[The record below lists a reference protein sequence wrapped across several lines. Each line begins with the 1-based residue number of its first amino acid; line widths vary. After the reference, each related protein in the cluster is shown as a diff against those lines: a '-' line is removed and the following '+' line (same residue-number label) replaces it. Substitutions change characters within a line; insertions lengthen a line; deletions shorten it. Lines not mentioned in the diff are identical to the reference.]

1 MNTLLLRRL
10 SRSLMR
16 TKLRVATVVLLITLS
31 VYAGIVFSE
40 HSRNADKVY
49 DDFYEETN
57 FSDLIVTT
65 YDIDTR
71 DNLSAICDSFENNQC
86 ETSLV
91 LSGQANRMIDSDK
104 PEWLI
109 STFYGLENGS
119 VNSIWA
125 IEGSI
130 TPGEGEIV
138 IDAHFA
144 NDEDIE
150 MKIGDSIEVLV
161 GEGGFQTLEVVGFA
175 NSPLELFYAEPGS
188 ILPQTSTFVVGYLD
202 AEYLASISGNN
213 PGARNTLGIDLE
225 GTPDFDLSDTEEN
238 EGKELQLLKD
248 NITAHMTDVGVNGTI
263 ADRGELS
270 AELLRL
276 DKEGIENSTP
286 FILGVLLFISGLVI
300 AVSLDRLIRTQARE
314 IAVLRTIG
322 ASTKD
327 IMFGYLLIPLVLG
340 IPGVLMGVILAI
352 SPIGSEGFT
361 SFYFSFLGIPV
372 VETHH
377 YAGVIS
383 TISLSALCIIFLFG
397 IRPAWRAARL
407 QPLEILGQGTQST
420 PNRIIS
426 SLTSKLPPGIG
437 LGLRSTFR
445 KPARLVVT
453 LLALSLAMV
462 ILGGTMMFVSGFTGA
477 FNEAVD
483 DQENWE
489 YQIAA
494 YPSSID
500 NITQW
505 AETDASSFELTL
517 TTQATLYDSNKVL
530 TLKGFD
536 ILSENDDAMHRFNL
550 LDGRIP
556 VQGKAIPEVILDEG
570 SAELES
576 YEIGDTMTI
585 DFEGEQ
591 HELEIV
597 GIARELTRSV
607 HFHRTDLAP
616 IVDSEAN
623 GALVVLSN
631 QGDIEDIR
639 FSTISIIEKEA
650 MVESFNELI
659 EQQKNAMQAVYVL
672 GGLMAIAI
680 LFNTLLINLS
690 ERDAEL
696 ATLRVLGASRTRLA
710 VILTVEH
717 TFIGLVGGL
726 AGALASIA
734 YYAAMSNAFSTWAFH
749 IPVVINSVVFLQII
763 GFVLVAAL
771 LTTPVGVFRI
781 GRMNLL
787 EVVARHER

>member
-1 MNTLLLRRL
+1 
-10 SRSLMR
+10 MR
-16 TKLRVATVVLLITLS
+16 TKLRVLTVVLLITLS

-49 DDFYEETN
+49 DDFYDETN
-57 FSDLIVTT
+57 FSDLIITT
-65 YDIDTR
+65 YEIDTR
-71 DNLSAICDSFENNQC
+71 DNLSAICESFENEAC

-91 LSGQANRMIDSDK
+91 LSGQANRLVDSAN

-130 TPGEGEIV
+130 DPGVGEIV

-144 NDEDIE
+144 QDKDIE
-150 MKIGDSIEVLV
+150 MKIGDSIEIIV
-161 GEGGFQTLEVVGFA
+161 GEGGSQTLEVVGFA

-202 AEYLASISGNN
+202 AEYLANISGNTLD
-213 PGARNTLGIDLE
+213 ARNTLGIDLE
-225 GTPDFDLSDTEEN
+225 GTPQFDLSDTDEN
-238 EGKELQLLKD
+238 EGEELQVLKD
-248 NITAHMTDVGVNGTI
+248 EISSFMTEAETNGTV

-340 IPGVLMGVILAI
+340 IPGVLAGVLLGI
-352 SPIGSEGFT
+352 SSIGSEAFT
-361 SFYFSFLGIPV
+361 AFYFSFLGIPV

-377 YAGVIS
+377 YSDIIL
-383 TISLSALCIIFLFG
+383 TISFSALGIIFLFG
-397 IRPAWRAARL
+397 IRPAWKAAKL
-407 QPLEILGQGTQST
+407 QPLEILGQGTQRT
-420 PNRIIS
+420 PNKIIS

-462 ILGGTMMFVSGFTGA
+462 ILGGTMMFISGFSGA

-483 DQENWE
+483 EQENWE

-494 YPSSID
+494 YPSNID

-505 AETDASSFELTL
+505 AQNDTLSFELTL
-517 TTQATLYDSNKVL
+517 TNQATLFDSNKDL
-530 TLKGFD
+530 TLKGYD
-536 ILSENDDAMHRFNL
+536 VLSENDDAMHRFNL
-550 LDGRIP
+550 LDGTIP
-556 VQGKAIPEVILDEG
+556 EQGQIVPEVILDEG

-576 YEIGDTMTI
+576 YSIGDTLTI
-585 DFEGEQ
+585 DFEGKE
-591 HELEIV
+591 HDLKVV
-597 GIARELTRSV
+597 GIARELTRSI
-607 HFHRTDLAP
+607 HFHRADLSQ
-616 IVDSEAN
+616 IVDAEAN
-623 GALVVLSN
+623 GALVVLSDEGN
-631 QGDIEDIR
+631 IEDVR
-639 FSTISIIEKEA
+639 FSTISIVEKEA
-650 MVESFNELI
+650 MVEGFNELI

-672 GGLMAIAI
+672 GGIMAIAI

-690 ERDAEL
+690 ERDSEL

-717 TFIGLVGGL
+717 TFIGLVGGI

-734 YYAAMSNAFSTWAFH
+734 YYAGTVSYTH
-749 IPVVINSVVFLQII
+749 LTLPTIL
-763 GFVLVAAL
+763 LV
-771 LTTPVGVFRI
+771 
-781 GRMNLL
+781 
-787 EVVARHER
+787 

>member
-1 MNTLLLRRL
+1 
-10 SRSLMR
+10 MR
-16 TKLRVATVVLLITLS
+16 TKLRVLTVVLLITLS

-49 DDFYEETN
+49 DDFYDETN
-57 FSDLIVTT
+57 FSDLIITT
-65 YDIDTR
+65 YEIDSR
-71 DNLSAICDSFENNQC
+71 DNLSAICESFENEAC

-91 LSGQANRMIDSDK
+91 LSGQANRLVDSAN

-130 TPGEGEIV
+130 DPGVGEIV

-144 NDEDIE
+144 QDKDIE
-150 MKIGDSIEVLV
+150 MKIGDSIEIIV
-161 GEGGFQTLEVVGFA
+161 GEGGSQTLEVVGFA

-202 AEYLASISGNN
+202 AEYLANISGNTLD
-213 PGARNTLGIDLE
+213 ARNTLGIDLE
-225 GTPDFDLSDTEEN
+225 GTPQFDLSDTDEN
-238 EGKELQLLKD
+238 EGEELQVLKD
-248 NITAHMTDVGVNGTI
+248 EISSFMTEAETNGTV

-340 IPGVLMGVILAI
+340 IPGVLAGVLLGI
-352 SPIGSEGFT
+352 SSIGSEAFT
-361 SFYFSFLGIPV
+361 AFYFSFLGIPV

-377 YAGVIS
+377 YSDIIL
-383 TISLSALCIIFLFG
+383 TISFSALGIIFLFG
-397 IRPAWRAARL
+397 IRPAWKAAKL
-407 QPLEILGQGTQST
+407 QPLEILGQGTQRT
-420 PNRIIS
+420 PNKIIS

-462 ILGGTMMFVSGFTGA
+462 ILGGTMMFISGFSGA

-483 DQENWE
+483 EQENWE

-505 AETDASSFELTL
+505 AQNDTLSFELTL
-517 TTQATLYDSNKVL
+517 TNQATLFDSNKDL
-530 TLKGFD
+530 TLKGYD
-536 ILSENDDAMHRFNL
+536 VLSENDDAMHRFNL
-550 LDGRIP
+550 LDGTIP
-556 VQGKAIPEVILDEG
+556 EQGQIVPEVILDEG

-576 YEIGDTMTI
+576 YSIGDTLTI
-585 DFEGEQ
+585 DFEGKE
-591 HELEIV
+591 HDLKVV
-597 GIARELTRSV
+597 GIARELTRSI
-607 HFHRTDLAP
+607 HFHRADLSQ
-616 IVDSEAN
+616 IVDAEAN
-623 GALVVLSN
+623 GALVVLSDEGN
-631 QGDIEDIR
+631 IEDVR
-639 FSTISIIEKEA
+639 FSTISIVEKEA
-650 MVESFNELI
+650 MVEGFNELI

-672 GGLMAIAI
+672 GGIMAIAI

-690 ERDAEL
+690 ERDSEL

-717 TFIGLVGGL
+717 TFIGLVGGI

-734 YYAAMSNAFSTWAFH
+734 YYAGMSNAFSTWAFH
-749 IPVVINSVVFLQII
+749 IPVIINTAVFLQII

-771 LTTPVGVFRI
+771 LTTPVGILRI

>member
-1 MNTLLLRRL
+1 
-10 SRSLMR
+10 MR
-16 TKLRVATVVLLITLS
+16 TKLRVLTVVLLITLS

-49 DDFYEETN
+49 DDFYDETN
-57 FSDLIVTT
+57 FSDLIITT
-65 YDIDTR
+65 YEIDTR
-71 DNLSAICDSFENNQC
+71 DNLSAICESFENEAC

-91 LSGQANRMIDSDK
+91 LSGQANRLVDSAN

-130 TPGEGEIV
+130 DPGVGEIV

-144 NDEDIE
+144 QDKDIE
-150 MKIGDSIEVLV
+150 MKIGDSIEIIV
-161 GEGGFQTLEVVGFA
+161 GEGGSQTLEVVGFA

-202 AEYLASISGNN
+202 AEYLANISGNTLD
-213 PGARNTLGIDLE
+213 ARNTLGIDLE
-225 GTPDFDLSDTEEN
+225 GTPQFDLSDTDEI
-238 EGKELQLLKD
+238 EGEELQVLKD
-248 NITAHMTDVGVNGTI
+248 EISSFMTEAETNGTV

-340 IPGVLMGVILAI
+340 IPGVLAGVLLGI
-352 SPIGSEGFT
+352 SSIGSEAFT
-361 SFYFSFLGIPV
+361 AFYFSILGIPV

-377 YAGVIS
+377 YSDIIL
-383 TISLSALCIIFLFG
+383 TISFSALGIIFLFG
-397 IRPAWRAARL
+397 IRPAWKAAKL
-407 QPLEILGQGTQST
+407 QPLEILGQGPQRT
-420 PNRIIS
+420 PNKIIS

-462 ILGGTMMFVSGFTGA
+462 ILGGTMMFISGFSGA

-483 DQENWE
+483 EQENWE

-494 YPSSID
+494 YPSNID

-505 AETDASSFELTL
+505 AQNDTLTFELTL
-517 TTQATLYDSNKVL
+517 TNQATLFDSNKDL
-530 TLKGFD
+530 TLKGYD
-536 ILSENDDAMHRFNL
+536 VLSENDDAMHRFNL
-550 LDGRIP
+550 LDGTIP
-556 VQGKAIPEVILDEG
+556 EQGQIVPEVILDEG

-576 YEIGDTMTI
+576 YSIGDTLTI
-585 DFEGEQ
+585 DFEGKE
-591 HELEIV
+591 HELKVV
-597 GIARELTRSV
+597 GIARELTRSI
-607 HFHRTDLAP
+607 HFHRADLSQ
-616 IVDSEAN
+616 IVDAEAN
-623 GALVVLSN
+623 GALVVLSDEGN
-631 QGDIEDIR
+631 IEDVR
-639 FSTISIIEKEA
+639 FSTISIVEKEA
-650 MVESFNELI
+650 MVEGFNELI
-659 EQQKNAMQAVYVL
+659 ERQKNAMQAVYVL
-672 GGLMAIAI
+672 GGIMAIAI

-690 ERDAEL
+690 ERDSEL

-717 TFIGLVGGL
+717 TFIGLVGGI

-734 YYAAMSNAFSTWAFH
+734 YYAGMSNAFSTWAFH
-749 IPVVINSVVFLQII
+749 IPVIINTAVFLQII

-771 LTTPVGVFRI
+771 LTTPVGILRI

>member
-1 MNTLLLRRL
+1 
-10 SRSLMR
+10 MR
-16 TKLRVATVVLLITLS
+16 TKLRVLTVVLLITLS

-49 DDFYEETN
+49 DDFYDETN
-57 FSDLIVTT
+57 FSDLIITT
-65 YDIDTR
+65 YEIDSR
-71 DNLSAICDSFENNQC
+71 DNLSAICESFENEAC

-91 LSGQANRMIDSDK
+91 LSGQANRLVDSAN

-130 TPGEGEIV
+130 DPGVGEIV

-144 NDEDIE
+144 QDKDIE
-150 MKIGDSIEVLV
+150 MKIGDSIEIIV
-161 GEGGFQTLEVVGFA
+161 GEGGSQTLEVVGFA

-202 AEYLASISGNN
+202 AEYLANISGNTLD
-213 PGARNTLGIDLE
+213 ARNTLGIDLE
-225 GTPDFDLSDTEEN
+225 GTPQFDLSDTDEN
-238 EGKELQLLKD
+238 EGEELQVLKD
-248 NITAHMTDVGVNGTI
+248 EISSFMTEAETNGTV

-340 IPGVLMGVILAI
+340 IPGVLAGVLLGI
-352 SPIGSEGFT
+352 SSIGSEAFT
-361 SFYFSFLGIPV
+361 AFYFSFLGIPV

-377 YAGVIS
+377 YSDIIL
-383 TISLSALCIIFLFG
+383 TISFSALGIIFLFG
-397 IRPAWRAARL
+397 IRPAWKAAKL
-407 QPLEILGQGTQST
+407 QPLEILGQGTQRT
-420 PNRIIS
+420 PNKIIS

-462 ILGGTMMFVSGFTGA
+462 ILGGTMMFISGFSGA

-483 DQENWE
+483 EQENWE

-494 YPSSID
+494 YPSNID

-505 AETDASSFELTL
+505 AQNDTLSFELTL
-517 TTQATLYDSNKVL
+517 TNQATLFDSNKDL
-530 TLKGFD
+530 TLKGYD
-536 ILSENDDAMHRFNL
+536 VLSENDDAMHRFNL
-550 LDGRIP
+550 LDGTIP
-556 VQGKAIPEVILDEG
+556 EQGQIVPEVILDEG

-576 YEIGDTMTI
+576 YSIGDTLTI
-585 DFEGEQ
+585 DFEGKE
-591 HELEIV
+591 HDLKVV
-597 GIARELTRSV
+597 GIARELTRSI
-607 HFHRTDLAP
+607 HFHRADLSQ
-616 IVDSEAN
+616 IVDAEAN
-623 GALVVLSN
+623 GALVVLSDEGN
-631 QGDIEDIR
+631 IEDVR
-639 FSTISIIEKEA
+639 FSTISIVEKEA
-650 MVESFNELI
+650 MVEGFNELI

-672 GGLMAIAI
+672 GGIMAIAI

-690 ERDAEL
+690 ERDSEL

-717 TFIGLVGGL
+717 TFIGLVGGI

-734 YYAAMSNAFSTWAFH
+734 YYAGMSNAFSTWAFH
-749 IPVVINSVVFLQII
+749 IPVIINTAVFLQII

-771 LTTPVGVFRI
+771 LTTPVGILRI

>member
-1 MNTLLLRRL
+1 
-10 SRSLMR
+10 MR
-16 TKLRVATVVLLITLS
+16 TKLRVLTVVLLITLS

-40 HSRNADKVY
+40 HSRNADQVY
-49 DDFYEETN
+49 DDFYSETN
-57 FSDLIVTT
+57 FSDLVVTT
-65 YDIDTR
+65 YEIDSR
-71 DNLSAICDSFENNQC
+71 DNLSAICDSFETEAC

-91 LSGQANRMIDSDK
+91 LSGQANRLVDSND
-104 PEWLI
+104 PEWLV

-130 TPGEGEIV
+130 TPGEGQIV

-144 NDEDIE
+144 EDKDIE
-150 MKIGDSIEVLV
+150 MKIGDSIEVIV

-202 AEYLASISGNN
+202 VEYLATLSGNA

-225 GTPDFDLSDTEEN
+225 GTPAFDLSDTEEN
-238 EGKELQLLKD
+238 EGEELQVLKD
-248 NITAHMTDVGVNGTI
+248 SISAYMTEAETNGTVV
-263 ADRGELS
+263 DRGELS

-300 AVSLDRLIRTQARE
+300 AVSLDRLIRTQSRE

-340 IPGVLMGVILAI
+340 IPGVLVGVLLAL
-352 SPIGSEGFT
+352 SSIGSEGFT
-361 SFYFSFLGIPV
+361 AFYFSFLGIPV

-377 YAGVIS
+377 YADIIL
-383 TISLSALCIIFLFG
+383 TISLSALAIIFLFG
-397 IRPAWRAARL
+397 IRPAWKAARL
-407 QPLEILGQGTQST
+407 QPLEILGQGTQRT

-462 ILGGTMMFVSGFTGA
+462 ILGGTMMFISGFTGA

-483 DQENWE
+483 EQENWE

-494 YPSSID
+494 YPSNID

-505 AETDASSFELTL
+505 AENDTLSYELTL
-517 TTQATLYDSNKVL
+517 VTQATLYDSNKIL
-530 TLKGFD
+530 TLKGYD
-536 ILSENDDAMHRFNL
+536 VVSENDDAMHRFNL
-550 LDGRIP
+550 LDGRLP
-556 VQGKAIPEVILDEG
+556 VQGKAVPEVILDEG

-576 YEIGDTMTI
+576 YSIGDTLTI
-585 DFEGEQ
+585 DFEGIQ
-591 HELEIV
+591 HDLEIV
-597 GIARELTRSV
+597 GIARELTRSI
-607 HFHRTDLAP
+607 HFHRADLSP
-616 IVDSEAN
+616 IVDSKAN
-623 GALVVLSN
+623 GAWVVVSDEGN
-631 QGDIEDIR
+631 IEDIR

-650 MVESFNELI
+650 VVEGFNELI
-659 EQQKNAMQAVYVL
+659 DQQKNAMQAVYVL
-672 GGLMAIAI
+672 GGIMAIAI

-717 TFIGLVGGL
+717 TFIGLVGGI

-734 YYAAMSNAFSTWAFH
+734 YYAAMSNSFSTWAFH
-749 IPVVINSVVFLQII
+749 IPVIINTAVFLQII

-771 LTTPVGVFRI
+771 LTTPVGVYRI

>member
-1 MNTLLLRRL
+1 
-10 SRSLMR
+10 MR
-16 TKLRVATVVLLITLS
+16 TKLRVLTVVLLITLS

-49 DDFYEETN
+49 DDFYDETN
-57 FSDLIVTT
+57 FSDLIITT
-65 YDIDTR
+65 YEIDTR
-71 DNLSAICDSFENNQC
+71 DNLSAICESFENEAC

-91 LSGQANRMIDSDK
+91 LSGQANRLVDSAQ

-130 TPGEGEIV
+130 DPGVGEIV

-144 NDEDIE
+144 QDKDIE
-150 MKIGDSIEVLV
+150 MKIGDSIEIIV
-161 GEGGFQTLEVVGFA
+161 GEGGSQTLEVVGFA

-202 AEYLASISGNN
+202 AEYLANISGNTLD
-213 PGARNTLGIDLE
+213 ARNTLGIDLK
-225 GTPDFDLSDTEEN
+225 GTPQFDLSDTDEN
-238 EGKELQLLKD
+238 EGEELQVLKD
-248 NITAHMTDVGVNGTI
+248 EISSFMTEAETNGTV

-340 IPGVLMGVILAI
+340 IPGVLAGVLLGI
-352 SPIGSEGFT
+352 SSIGSEAFT
-361 SFYFSFLGIPV
+361 AFYFSFLGIPV

-377 YAGVIS
+377 YSDIIL
-383 TISLSALCIIFLFG
+383 TISFSALGIIFLFG
-397 IRPAWRAARL
+397 IRPAWKAAKL
-407 QPLEILGQGTQST
+407 QPLEILGQGTQRT
-420 PNRIIS
+420 PNKIIS

-462 ILGGTMMFVSGFTGA
+462 ILGGTMMFISGFSGA

-483 DQENWE
+483 EQENWE

-494 YPSSID
+494 YPSNID

-505 AETDASSFELTL
+505 AQNDTLTFELTL
-517 TTQATLYDSNKVL
+517 TNQATLFDSNKDL
-530 TLKGFD
+530 TLKGYD
-536 ILSENDDAMHRFNL
+536 VLSENDDAMHRFNL
-550 LDGRIP
+550 LDGTIP
-556 VQGKAIPEVILDEG
+556 EQGQIVPEVILDEG

-576 YEIGDTMTI
+576 YSIGDTLTI
-585 DFEGEQ
+585 DFEGEE
-591 HELEIV
+591 HDLKVV
-597 GIARELTRSV
+597 GIARELTRSI
-607 HFHRTDLAP
+607 HFHRADLSQ
-616 IVDSEAN
+616 IVDAEAN
-623 GALVVLSN
+623 GALVVLSDEGN
-631 QGDIEDIR
+631 IEDVR
-639 FSTISIIEKEA
+639 FSTISIVQKEA
-650 MVESFNELI
+650 MVEGFNELI

-672 GGLMAIAI
+672 GGIMAIAI

-690 ERDAEL
+690 ERDSEL

-717 TFIGLVGGL
+717 TFIGLVGGI

-734 YYAAMSNAFSTWAFH
+734 YYAGMSNAFSTWAFH
-749 IPVVINSVVFLQII
+749 IPVIINTAVFLQII

-771 LTTPVGVFRI
+771 LTTPVGILRI

>member
-1 MNTLLLRRL
+1 
-10 SRSLMR
+10 MR
-16 TKLRVATVVLLITLS
+16 TKLRVLTVVLLITLS

-40 HSRNADKVY
+40 HSRNADNVY
-49 DDFYEETN
+49 EDFYDETN

-65 YDIDTR
+65 YEIDTR
-71 DNLSAICDSFENNQC
+71 ENISAICDAFDNEAC

-91 LSGQANRMIDSDK
+91 LSGQANRMVDSDN

-109 STFYGLENGS
+109 STFYGLENGT

-125 IEGSI
+125 VEGSI

-150 MKIGDSIEVLV
+150 MKIGDSIEVIV

-202 AEYLASISGNN
+202 VEYLATISGNT
-213 PGARNTLGIDLE
+213 PDARNSLGLDLQ

-238 EGKELQLLKD
+238 EGEELQSLKD
-248 NITAHMTDVGVNGTI
+248 NISAFMTEAGFNGTV

-327 IMFGYLLIPLVLG
+327 IMTGYLLIPLVLG
-340 IPGVLMGVILAI
+340 IPGVLVGVFLAM
-352 SPIGSEGFT
+352 SSIGSEGFT

-377 YAGVIS
+377 YPDIIL
-383 TISLSALCIIFLFG
+383 TISLSALAIIFLFG
-397 IRPAWRAARL
+397 IRPAWKAARL
-407 QPLEILGQGTQST
+407 QPMEILGQGTQRT
-420 PNRIIS
+420 PNKLIS

-445 KPARLVVT
+445 KPARLLVT

-462 ILGGTMMFVSGFTGA
+462 ILGGTMMFISGFTGA

-483 DQENWE
+483 EQENWE
-489 YQIAA
+489 YQIAT
-494 YPSSID
+494 YPSNVD

-505 AETDASSFELTL
+505 AENNTVSFELTL
-517 TTQATLYDSNKVL
+517 TTQATLYDSNNVL
-530 TLKGFD
+530 TLKGYD
-536 ILSENDDAMHRFNL
+536 VVSQSDDAMHRLNL
-550 LDGRIP
+550 LEGKLP
-556 VQGKAIPEVILDEG
+556 VQGKAIPEVVLDEG
-570 SAELES
+570 SAELKS
-576 YEIGDTMTI
+576 YSVGDTLII
-585 DFEGEQ
+585 DFEGVQ

-607 HFHRTDLAP
+607 HFHRVDLTP
-616 IVDSEAN
+616 IVDVEAN
-623 GALVVLSN
+623 GALVVLSEDGN
-631 QGDIEDIR
+631 IEDIR

-650 MVESFNELI
+650 MVESFTELI
-659 EQQKNAMQAVYVL
+659 DQQKSAMQAVYVL

-749 IPVVINSVVFLQII
+749 IPVIINTGVFLQII

-771 LTTPVGVFRI
+771 LTTPVGILRI

>member
-1 MNTLLLRRL
+1 
-10 SRSLMR
+10 MR
-16 TKLRVATVVLLITLS
+16 TKLRVLTVVLLITLS

-49 DDFYEETN
+49 DDFYNETN
-57 FSDLIVTT
+57 FSDLIITT
-65 YDIDTR
+65 YEIDTR
-71 DNLSAICDSFENNQC
+71 DNLSAICESFENEAC

-91 LSGQANRMIDSDK
+91 LSGQANRLVDSAN

-130 TPGEGEIV
+130 DPGVGEIV

-144 NDEDIE
+144 QDKDIE
-150 MKIGDSIEVLV
+150 MKIGDSIEIIV
-161 GEGGFQTLEVVGFA
+161 GEGGSQTLEVVGFA

-202 AEYLASISGNN
+202 AEYLANISGNTLD
-213 PGARNTLGIDLE
+213 ARNTLGIDLK
-225 GTPDFDLSDTEEN
+225 GTPQFDLSDTDEN
-238 EGKELQLLKD
+238 EGEELQVLKD
-248 NITAHMTDVGVNGTI
+248 EISSFMTEAETNGTV

-340 IPGVLMGVILAI
+340 IPGVLAGVLLGI
-352 SPIGSEGFT
+352 SSIGSEAFT
-361 SFYFSFLGIPV
+361 AFYFSFLGIPV

-377 YAGVIS
+377 YSDIIL
-383 TISLSALCIIFLFG
+383 TISFSALGIIFLFG
-397 IRPAWRAARL
+397 IRPAWKAAKL
-407 QPLEILGQGTQST
+407 QPLEILGQGTQRT
-420 PNRIIS
+420 PNKIIS

-462 ILGGTMMFVSGFTGA
+462 ILGGTMMFISGFSGA

-483 DQENWE
+483 EQENWE

-494 YPSSID
+494 YPSNID

-505 AETDASSFELTL
+505 AQNDTLSFELTL
-517 TTQATLYDSNKVL
+517 TNQATLFDSNKGL
-530 TLKGFD
+530 TLKGYD
-536 ILSENDDAMHRFNL
+536 VLSENDDAMHRFNL
-550 LDGRIP
+550 LDGTIP
-556 VQGKAIPEVILDEG
+556 EQGQIVPEVILDEG

-576 YEIGDTMTI
+576 YSIGDTLTI
-585 DFEGEQ
+585 DFEGKE
-591 HELEIV
+591 HDLKVV
-597 GIARELTRSV
+597 GIARELTRSI
-607 HFHRTDLAP
+607 HFHRADLSQ
-616 IVDSEAN
+616 IVDAEAN
-623 GALVVLSN
+623 GALVVLSHEGN
-631 QGDIEDIR
+631 IEDVR
-639 FSTISIIEKEA
+639 FSTISIVEKEA
-650 MVESFNELI
+650 MVEGFNELI

-672 GGLMAIAI
+672 GGIMAIAI

-690 ERDAEL
+690 ERDSEL

-717 TFIGLVGGL
+717 TFIGLVGGI

-734 YYAAMSNAFSTWAFH
+734 YYAGMSNAFSTWAFH
-749 IPVVINSVVFLQII
+749 IPVIINTAVFLQII

-771 LTTPVGVFRI
+771 LTTPVGILRI